1 MDLSKVDIAFNKMK
15 SCAES
20 LHWYLNIFINK
31 QDALNNLNIN
41 DYYKDVKF
49 LEKLSKNE
57 KQLTFFIEEINRLIV
72 INNAL
77 DLNEISSHY
86 KTFLLNEIINYNWNN
101 LSYLDDR
108 YVRIINELIDKT
120 CEGQF
125 EYTQNDHNAIS
136 ALKWMLDYYE
146 QHLTIFHNK
155 IAAVNIFNKIKD
167 IKNNIVLIGANGSGK
182 STFARN
188 LKGKLS
194 DNTTILS
201 AQHLLIY
208 KKHETISTTNKETE
222 MVYDFQSSD
231 KLGSDPNLVNLFSND
246 FNNLIGA
253 LFNENSDRERGYY
266 LDKEERK
273 DSLLIKVIGIWQSL
287 IEHRKL
293 RYDKSSIE
301 VLTNDGYVY
310 DFNYLS
316 DGEKAVFYYIAH
328 VLLAREDSYII
339 VDEPESH
346 LHLAICNKLWDILEQ
361 ERKDCKFIYLTHNL
375 DFATTRNN
383 KTLLW
388 NKQFVPPAEWDVS
401 KLENDEYIPERLLM
415 EIVGSRKNILFCE
428 GNDKTSLDFK
438 LYSILFNNYTIIP
451 VGGHINVIN
460 YCRAYNRN
468 KAIYGLQAIG
478 IIDRDC
484 HEDREI
490 EVWERDKIY
499 TLPINEIENL
509 LCDEIILK
517 SAIKRFCC
525 KEEVLDQFK
534 DKFFNKLGSDKSRQ
548 AVWYTNN
555 IINNRLK
562 SNMLKEERN
571 LDSLIKELNDS
582 INEEQVNTLY
592 ENKLQELN
600 DLIERKEYDEALKVS
615 NFKGALIN
623 ELPRLIVDNYKEKVF
638 VLIADDEELKK
649 SILAKYFYMIL

>member
-346 LHLAICNKLWDILEQ
+346 LHLVVLE
-361 ERKDCKFIYLTHNL
+361 
-375 DFATTRNN
+375 
-383 KTLLW
+383 
-388 NKQFVPPAEWDVS
+388 
-401 KLENDEYIPERLLM
+401 
-415 EIVGSRKNILFCE
+415 
-428 GNDKTSLDFK
+428 
-438 LYSILFNNYTIIP
+438 
-451 VGGHINVIN
+451 
-460 YCRAYNRN
+460 
-468 KAIYGLQAIG
+468 
-478 IIDRDC
+478 
-484 HEDREI
+484 
-490 EVWERDKIY
+490 
-499 TLPINEIENL
+499 
-509 LCDEIILK
+509 
-517 SAIKRFCC
+517 
-525 KEEVLDQFK
+525 
-534 DKFFNKLGSDKSRQ
+534 
-548 AVWYTNN
+548 
-555 IINNRLK
+555 
-562 SNMLKEERN
+562 
-571 LDSLIKELNDS
+571 
-582 INEEQVNTLY
+582 
-592 ENKLQELN
+592 
-600 DLIERKEYDEALKVS
+600 
-615 NFKGALIN
+615 
-623 ELPRLIVDNYKEKVF
+623 YK
-638 VLIADDEELKK
+638 
-649 SILAKYFYMIL
+649 